1 MASAFTAPVNTTKNF
16 TLKNILTHVGVKS
29 GVTDVP
35 GNDTAGSNLE
45 TWIKQDYLKVLY
57 TYTVQGGI
65 KNPYFEPTIAANGTI
80 TFKQKVAKTVDHE
93 ENLVIGVVDCH
104 NNKTEITVPVRV
116 VSSYNTTESANGV
129 NISENSWSIND

>member
-65 KNPYFEPTIAANGTI
+65 KNPYFAPSIDAEGNI
-80 TFKQKVAKTVDHE
+80 TFTQKVAKTVDHE
-93 ENLVIGVVDCH
+93 ESLVIGVVDCH